1 MKICEETIRSAID
14 KELSDVVMDDA
25 QKQAILARCRPSLT
39 VAPRRRP
46 MRRVLTVAA
55 CFAMAMVV
63 GAGALAAAPD
73 LRQSLRGLSEYTI
86 QMLQPVHEVSE
97 DQGIRMEVLGAIN
110 DGQSAVA
117 FISLQDTSGQG
128 RISDTVQLMDC
139 KISGSGVFTNDT
151 IVNYDPQTETAVL
164 RLEGIASNVKSQKIT
179 VSVGSLLSGE
189 TTIENQPTGY
199 TVGELMEI
207 GEETR
212 AFAPTED
219 QVRQHSMTANDEEM
233 MNEMSELM
241 DNGKIPL
248 LQPWEK
254 PVKINGVDWAEITA
268 ATQIGNQVHVRYAT
282 GTVLGGIST
291 LNFSLKDENGTVLEL
306 PTVEM
311 NIGEPTQ
318 VSETIHYTD
327 SNEYVLMLPQDQQA
341 KNMELLYSGVGY
353 EQFTQGKW
361 STTFKLEQVKEK
373 LSAKVDL
380 QMDDWKL
387 ETVSVSPV
395 GVTVTGTGETG
406 CSDVPEV
413 KVWKKDGTEVEV
425 DAISTSM
432 SDDAVSMNSMFTEI
446 LNLSEVEKVTLN
458 GEPLQ
463 MEHIG
468 LES

>member
-1 MKICEETIRSAID
+1 MERLVDEYGTSMLRMCTMYLGDVHLAQDAVQDSFVKIYRAFKPIEEKTAEKAWVMRITVNVCKDYLRSSW
-14 KELSDVVMDDA
+14 K
-25 QKQAILARCRPSLT
+25 
-39 VAPRRRP
+39 
-46 MRRVLTVAA
+46 RRVNLVEEYPQLPAE
-55 CFAMAMVV
+55 
-63 GAGALAAAPD
+63 
-73 LRQSLRGLSEYTI
+73 QSPSREEGRLI
-86 QMLQPVHEVSE
+86 QEIRTLKPKYREVILLHYYQQLKVNE
-97 DQGIRMEVLGAIN
+97 IAEVLGAIN
-110 DGQSAVA
+110 DGQSAFA
-117 FISLQDTSGQG
+117 FISLQDTFGQG

-151 IVNYDPQTETAVL
+151 IVNYDPQTKTAVL

-233 MNEMSELM
+233 MNEMSEMM

-268 ATQIGNQVHVRYAT
+268 ATQIANQVHVRYAT

-311 NIGEPTQ
+311 NIGEPKQ

-327 SNEYVLMLPQDQQA
+327 SNEYGLMLPQDQQA
-341 KNMELLYSGVGY
+341 KNMELLYSGGGY

-380 QMDDWKL
+380 QMDD
-387 ETVSVSPV
+387 
-395 GVTVTGTGETG
+395 
-406 CSDVPEV
+406 
-413 KVWKKDGTEVEV
+413 
-425 DAISTSM
+425 
-432 SDDAVSMNSMFTEI
+432 
-446 LNLSEVEKVTLN
+446 
-458 GEPLQ
+458 
-463 MEHIG
+463 
-468 LES
+468 

>member
-1 MKICEETIRSAID
+1 MERLVDEYGTSMLRMCTMYLGDVHLAQDAVQDSFVKIYRAFKPIEEKTAEKAWVMRITVNVSKDYLRSSW
-14 KELSDVVMDDA
+14 K
-25 QKQAILARCRPSLT
+25 
-39 VAPRRRP
+39 
-46 MRRVLTVAA
+46 RRVNLVEEYPQLPAE
-55 CFAMAMVV
+55 
-63 GAGALAAAPD
+63 
-73 LRQSLRGLSEYTI
+73 QSPSREEGRLI
-86 QMLQPVHEVSE
+86 QEIRTLKPKYREVILLHYYQQLKVNE
-97 DQGIRMEVLGAIN
+97 IAEVLGAIN
-110 DGQSAVA
+110 DGQSAFA
-117 FISLQDTSGQG
+117 FISLQDTFGQG

-207 GEETR
+207 DEETR

-233 MNEMSELM
+233 MNEMGEMM

-311 NIGEPTQ
+311 NIGEPKQ

-327 SNEYVLMLPQDQQA
+327 SNEYGLMLPQDQQA
-341 KNMELLYSGVGY
+341 KNMELLYSGGGY

-380 QMDDWKL
+380 QMDD
-387 ETVSVSPV
+387 
-395 GVTVTGTGETG
+395 
-406 CSDVPEV
+406 
-413 KVWKKDGTEVEV
+413 
-425 DAISTSM
+425 
-432 SDDAVSMNSMFTEI
+432 
-446 LNLSEVEKVTLN
+446 
-458 GEPLQ
+458 
-463 MEHIG
+463 
-468 LES
+468 

>member
-1 MKICEETIRSAID
+1 MDEYGTSMLRMCTMYLGDVHLAQDAVQDSFVKIYRAFKPIEEKTAEKAWVMRITVNVSKDYLRSSW
-14 KELSDVVMDDA
+14 K
-25 QKQAILARCRPSLT
+25 
-39 VAPRRRP
+39 
-46 MRRVLTVAA
+46 RRVNLVEEYPQLPAE
-55 CFAMAMVV
+55 
-63 GAGALAAAPD
+63 
-73 LRQSLRGLSEYTI
+73 QSPSREEGRLI
-86 QMLQPVHEVSE
+86 QEIRTLKPKYREVILLHYYQQLKVNE
-97 DQGIRMEVLGAIN
+97 IAEVLGAIN
-110 DGQSAVA
+110 DGQSAFA
-117 FISLQDTSGQG
+117 FISLQDTFGQG

-207 GEETR
+207 DEETR

-233 MNEMSELM
+233 MNEMGEMM

-311 NIGEPTQ
+311 NIGEPKQ

-327 SNEYVLMLPQDQQA
+327 SNEYGLMLPQDQQA
-341 KNMELLYSGVGY
+341 KNMELLYSGGGY

-380 QMDDWKL
+380 QMDD
-387 ETVSVSPV
+387 
-395 GVTVTGTGETG
+395 
-406 CSDVPEV
+406 
-413 KVWKKDGTEVEV
+413 
-425 DAISTSM
+425 
-432 SDDAVSMNSMFTEI
+432 
-446 LNLSEVEKVTLN
+446 
-458 GEPLQ
+458 
-463 MEHIG
+463 
-468 LES
+468 

>member
-1 MKICEETIRSAID
+1 MERLVDEYGTSMLRMCTMYLGDVHLAQDAVQDSFVKIYRAFKPIEEKTAEKAWVMRITVNACKDYLRSSW
-14 KELSDVVMDDA
+14 K
-25 QKQAILARCRPSLT
+25 
-39 VAPRRRP
+39 
-46 MRRVLTVAA
+46 RRVNLVEEYPELPAE
-55 CFAMAMVV
+55 
-63 GAGALAAAPD
+63 
-73 LRQSLRGLSEYTI
+73 QSPSREEGRLI
-86 QMLQPVHEVSE
+86 QEIRTLKPKYREVILLHYYQQLKVNE
-97 DQGIRMEVLGAIN
+97 IAEVLGAIN
-110 DGQSAVA
+110 DGQSAFA
-117 FISLQDTSGQG
+117 FISLQDTFGQG

-207 GEETR
+207 GKETR

-233 MNEMSELM
+233 MNEMSEMM

-268 ATQIGNQVHVRYAT
+268 ATQIANQVHVRYAT

-311 NIGEPTQ
+311 NIGEPKQ

-327 SNEYVLMLPQDQQA
+327 SNEYGLMLPQDQQA
-341 KNMELLYSGVGY
+341 KNMELLYSGGGY

-380 QMDDWKL
+380 QMDD
-387 ETVSVSPV
+387 
-395 GVTVTGTGETG
+395 
-406 CSDVPEV
+406 
-413 KVWKKDGTEVEV
+413 
-425 DAISTSM
+425 
-432 SDDAVSMNSMFTEI
+432 
-446 LNLSEVEKVTLN
+446 
-458 GEPLQ
+458 
-463 MEHIG
+463 
-468 LES
+468 

>member
-1 MKICEETIRSAID
+1 MDEYGTSMLRMCTMYLGDVHLAQDAVQDSFVKIYRAFKPIEEKTAEKAWVMRITVNACKDYLRSSW
-14 KELSDVVMDDA
+14 K
-25 QKQAILARCRPSLT
+25 
-39 VAPRRRP
+39 
-46 MRRVLTVAA
+46 RRVNLVEEYPQLPAE
-55 CFAMAMVV
+55 
-63 GAGALAAAPD
+63 
-73 LRQSLRGLSEYTI
+73 QSPSREEGRLI
-86 QMLQPVHEVSE
+86 QEIRTLKPKYREVILLHYYQQLKVNE
-97 DQGIRMEVLGAIN
+97 IAEVLGAIN
-110 DGQSAVA
+110 DGQSAFA
-117 FISLQDTSGQG
+117 FISLQDTFGQG

-207 GEETR
+207 GKETR

-233 MNEMSELM
+233 MNEMSEMM

-268 ATQIGNQVHVRYAT
+268 ATQIANQVHVRYAT

-311 NIGEPTQ
+311 NIGEPKQ

-327 SNEYVLMLPQDQQA
+327 SNEYGLMLPQDQQA
-341 KNMELLYSGVGY
+341 KNMELLYSGGGY

-380 QMDDWKL
+380 QMDD
-387 ETVSVSPV
+387 
-395 GVTVTGTGETG
+395 
-406 CSDVPEV
+406 
-413 KVWKKDGTEVEV
+413 
-425 DAISTSM
+425 
-432 SDDAVSMNSMFTEI
+432 
-446 LNLSEVEKVTLN
+446 
-458 GEPLQ
+458 
-463 MEHIG
+463 
-468 LES
+468 

>member
-1 MKICEETIRSAID
+1 MDEYGTSMLRMCTMYLGDVHLAQDAVQDSFVKIYRAFKPIEEKTAEKAWVMRITVNACKDYLRSSW
-14 KELSDVVMDDA
+14 K
-25 QKQAILARCRPSLT
+25 
-39 VAPRRRP
+39 
-46 MRRVLTVAA
+46 RRVNLVEEYPELPAE
-55 CFAMAMVV
+55 
-63 GAGALAAAPD
+63 
-73 LRQSLRGLSEYTI
+73 QSPSREEGRLI
-86 QMLQPVHEVSE
+86 QEIRTLKPKYREVILLHYYQQLKVNE
-97 DQGIRMEVLGAIN
+97 IAEVLGAIN
-110 DGQSAVA
+110 DGQSAFA
-117 FISLQDTSGQG
+117 FISLQDTFGQG

-207 GEETR
+207 GKETR

-233 MNEMSELM
+233 MNEMSEMM

-268 ATQIGNQVHVRYAT
+268 ATQIANQVHVRYAT

-311 NIGEPTQ
+311 NIGEPKQ

-327 SNEYVLMLPQDQQA
+327 SNEYGLMLPQDQQA
-341 KNMELLYSGVGY
+341 KNMELLYSGGGY

-380 QMDDWKL
+380 QMDD
-387 ETVSVSPV
+387 
-395 GVTVTGTGETG
+395 
-406 CSDVPEV
+406 
-413 KVWKKDGTEVEV
+413 
-425 DAISTSM
+425 
-432 SDDAVSMNSMFTEI
+432 
-446 LNLSEVEKVTLN
+446 
-458 GEPLQ
+458 
-463 MEHIG
+463 
-468 LES
+468 